1 MIDLTVV
8 WHSLE
13 SVLTLFLISFVGFAL
28 ARARWFSPETTILLP
43 RLVMVVALPPYMLY
57 NITHFMTREELGR
70 LAYGVVIPFISI
82 LLCFG
87 VGALMARLFKVERKR
102 YGIFCSGVAFSNT
115 IFIGLP
121 VNLALF
127 GESAVPYVL
136 LYYFANTTLFW
147 TIGNYFM
154 ARDGEGAQIRLVSRK
169 TLKRVISPPMLGLI
183 AGVLLL
189 ESGLTLPGFIAEAAR
204 GLGGLTTPLALMILG
219 ITMQG
224 VSARQLR
231 LDREQAGILFGRLV
245 VSPLS
250 VVLLSRVFPL
260 PDLMFK
266 VFIIQASLPCAAS
279 LAMLASFYKS
289 DPEFSALAVSLTT
302 LAAILS
308 IPLFMLLLT
317 RF

>member
-1 MIDLTVV
+1 MIDLAVV

-13 SVLTLFLISFVGFAL
+13 SVLTLFIISFVGFLL

-43 RLVMVVALPPYMLY
+43 RLVILVALPPYMLY

-70 LAYGVVIPFISI
+70 LAYGVLIPFISI
-82 LLCFG
+82 LLCY
-87 VGALMARLFKVERKR
+87 GAGLLMARLLGIERR
-102 YGIFCSGVAFSNT
+102 RHGIFCSGVAFSNT

-127 GESAVPYVL
+127 GETSVPYVL

-147 TIGNYFM
+147 TLGNYFM
-154 ARDGEGAQIRLVSRK
+154 ARDGEGSQIRLVSRK
-169 TLKRVISPPMLGLI
+169 TLKQIISPPMLGLI
-183 AGVLLL
+183 AGVLVL

-204 GLGGLTTPLALMILG
+204 SLGGITTPLALMILG

-224 VSARQLR
+224 VSAKQLR

-250 VVLLSRVFPL
+250 VVLLSLFFPVS
-260 PDLMFK
+260 DLMFK
-266 VFIIQASLPCAAS
+266 VFIIQASLPCATS
-279 LAMLASFYKS
+279 LVMLATFYKS
-289 DPEFSALAVSLTT
+289 DPEFSAVAVSLTT
-302 LAAILS
+302 LLSLLS
-308 IPLFMLLLT
+308 IPLFMVLVTHL
-317 RF
+317 